1 LTIFSENCGF
11 GCKIRLVKNQKTV
24 ENKGFL
30 AIISITATRQQVRL
44 RDVLLTFVGSRLF
57 LPGFAACRSRRGML
71 YPGV

>member
-30 AIISITATRQQVRL
+30 AIISITATRHIVQVKKITCRKAQKPQ
-44 RDVLLTFVGSRLF
+44 RF
-57 LPGFAACRSRRGML
+57 LGFFALIFLSAKKR
-71 YPGV
+71 